1 MMAMSYNICI
11 GGSMCLVCLI
21 IGISYTSLKIKMM
34 IMMMMMMMMMM
45 MSWCLTNCSLLA
57 KWNGMCLI
65 TVYLVSFHKLKIS
78 SLSISFSSTLTGI

>member
-21 IGISYTSLKIKMM
+21 IGISYTSLKMK
-34 IMMMMMMMMMM
+34 MMMMMMMMM

-57 KWNGMCLI
+57 KWNRMCLI